1 MMRHLYSIIGGGRLR
16 WEGPWDG
23 RRDSCRDASGILNDS
38 FEIQKNDGNLF
49 FFSGFLAFWLFQPS
63 FFLSDIQSCLSENRL

>member
-49 FFSGFLAFWLFQPS
+49 FFFWLFGLLVVS
-63 FFLSDIQSCLSENRL
+63 AKFLFI